1 MFWEE
6 LYLLIALLFGIVHE
20 YKPSMPYF
28 WLMKGFHRHH
38 FTLFL
43 QLPCELSIIIFIL
56 WLGRMRL
63 KGVSDLPKVTA

>member
-43 QLPCELSIIIFIL
+43 QLPCELRYNYLHFVA
-56 WLGRMRL
+56 GENEAQRG
-63 KGVSDLPKVTA
+63 K